1 MLCEKILGHISDPKF
16 AGKKIDYVEIEW
28 HEAFKKLHKK
38 ETRDGEAIGIRMDH
52 HILTRGLKDGDVLYA
67 DEEKVVVVEIPACEV
82 IIIQVDEHHPKMREK
97 VCYEIGNKHATLFWG
112 EEEGTFITPYNEPS
126 LVMLQKIH
134 GVTAWRDVI
143 KLNFENS
150 ISSSINNHHH

>member
-67 DEEKVVVVEIPACEV
+67 DEEKVVVCKCWLVLVLVC
-82 IIIQVDEHHPKMREK
+82 K
-97 VCYEIGNKHATLFWG
+97 VCKLSNYTYKLFVDQLQCLIHNDYVCV
-112 EEEGTFITPYNEPS
+112 ITY
-126 LVMLQKIH
+126 I
-134 GVTAWRDVI
+134 A
-143 KLNFENS
+143 
-150 ISSSINNHHH
+150 